1 MFYLQR
7 SSAMPAISLTQYC
20 CSVDLRGEQIKT
32 GYISASK
39 KKSSKLRARL
49 FQVVFIHMWGE
60 HFLQHLEIVCLD
72 YALLG
77 EAVVV
82 C

>member
-39 KKSSKLRARL
+39 KKSSKLGARL
-49 FQVVFIHMWGE
+49 FQVVFMCGE